1 MIVCAIQI
9 LIHIKMC
16 FTNALSGLLKIQ
28 NTISTVITVL
38 ESSWQHN
45 EELNVLESVK
55 IIVRVYTNLD
65 NGGSKTGLMACKVI
79 VNVSFINYQIFAASV

>member
-16 FTNALSGLLKIQ
+16 FANALSGLLKIQ
-28 NTISTVITVL
+28 NTVL

-65 NGGSKTGLMACKVI
+65 SGESKTGLMACKVI
-79 VNVSFINYQIFAASV
+79 VNVSFINYQIFAAFV